1 MVEFLS
7 MTAKEY
13 REFVTKNVSS
23 GPKSLDSKQKT
34 VAQAKYRSE
43 KTKVGTKT
51 FDSRKEANRYLVL
64 RKAQAEGKIEL
75 LECQKEFLLQEGFR
89 DNQGNWQR
97 PITYICD
104 FFYHDVAADEWIV
117 EDVKSIMTRKLEVY
131 RIKRKLFMYRYPEY
145 TFHED
150 V

>member
-7 MTAKEY
+7 MTSREY
-13 REFVTKNVSS
+13 RDFVTKNARFKPESVTTE
-23 GPKSLDSKQKT
+23 QKT

-64 RKAQAEGKIEL
+64 RKAQEEGKIEL

>member
-13 REFVTKNVSS
+13 REFVAKNL
-23 GPKSLDSKQKT
+23 PKHPKDTFSEQKT
-34 VAQAKYRSE
+34 VKQAKYRSE

-64 RKAQAEGKIEL
+64 RKAQEEGKIEG

-97 PITYICD
+97 PIVYICD
-104 FFYHDVAADEWIV
+104 FFYKDIASGRWIV
-117 EDVKSIMTRKLEVY
+117 EDVKSIITRKLEVY
-131 RIKRKLFMYRYPEY
+131 RIKRKLFMFRYPEY
-145 TFHED
+145 DFYED